1 MRDDLIGRVIRALR
15 HRKDW
20 RQADLSAAAKVSRAV
35 IADFEAGILDRHS
48 IGALRSTASAAG
60 GFLRLTVVVP
70 QGDLDRLLDADH
82 AQLQEHWK
90 RWLER
95 HGWEVEA
102 EVTFNHYGERGS
114 IDLLCFHRPTGV
126 LLVIEIKTVVV
137 DLQGMLSTID
147 RKVRMASF
155 MAQERGWRVT
165 ACLPA
170 LLIREGSTARRR
182 VTAHSS
188 PVRQTEP
195 SRAPCDELAGGSGD
209 CVRANR
215 HPCVHQIARCSS
227 WRLKTGRSAACAAG
241 PPAPTLGR
249 PRQGRVGSPG

>member
-137 DLQGMLSTID
+137 DLQDTLSSLD
-147 RKVRMASF
+147 RKVRVASLV
-155 MAQERGWRVT
+155 AQERGWRVT

-182 VTAHSS
+182 VTEHSS
-188 PVRQTEP
+188 LFGRFRLRGRGAMSWLADPASAAVPTGILAFTKLPDAHRGDARRAGRQRVRP
-195 SRAPCDELAGGSGD
+195 ARRSPRSGD
-209 CVRANR
+209 
-215 HPCVHQIARCSS
+215 
-227 WRLKTGRSAACAAG
+227 
-241 PPAPTLGR
+241 
-249 PRQGRVGSPG
+249 QGRHA